1 MKKILLSLFAFA
13 AITLS
18 ANAQQEGRKMMKG
31 VDRHHEKNNKQMMMK
46 ELNLSDTQQQQ
57 MKANREA
64 FKKQMQELN
73 KNENITVKEQ
83 RDRKEALKKEQKA
96 KMMAIL
102 TPDQKAK
109 MEQMKKDKQ
118 AQRELKFAQKMEKM
132 RTNLGLS
139 DDQFAK
145 IKAERTANHAKM
157 QAIRDNEKL
166 SRTERKEQLMAL
178 KEQNKESIKK
188 YLTPEQIK
196 KMEEMKQHK
205 GKKTVR

>member
-18 ANAQQEGRKMMKG
+18 ASAQQNGGKMMKG
-31 VDRHHEKNNKQMMMK
+31 NKCQHAKNNKHMMMK
-46 ELNLSDTQQQQ
+46 DLNLSDAQQQQ
-57 MKANREA
+57 MKANRDA
-64 FKKQMQELN
+64 FKKQLQELN

-96 KMMAIL
+96 KMMALL
-102 TPDQKAK
+102 TPEQKAK
-109 MEQMKKDKQ
+109 MEQLKKDKK
-118 AQRELKFAQKMEKM
+118 AQQDLKFAQKMEKM
-132 RTNLGLS
+132 KTHLGLS

-145 IKAERTANHAKM
+145 IKAEKAANRAKM
-157 QAIRDNEKL
+157 QAIKDNEKL
-166 SRTERKEQLMAL
+166 SRTEKKEQLTAL

-196 KMEEMKQHK
+196 KMEEMKKIK
-205 GKKTVR
+205 GEKRVK

>member
-31 VDRHHEKNNKQMMMK
+31 ADRHHPKNNKHMMMK
-46 ELNLSDTQQQQ
+46 ELNLSDAQQQQ

-102 TPDQKAK
+102 TPEQKAK

-132 RTNLGLS
+132 KTNLGLS

-178 KEQNKESIKK
+178 KAQSKENIKK

-205 GKKTVR
+205 GKKAVR